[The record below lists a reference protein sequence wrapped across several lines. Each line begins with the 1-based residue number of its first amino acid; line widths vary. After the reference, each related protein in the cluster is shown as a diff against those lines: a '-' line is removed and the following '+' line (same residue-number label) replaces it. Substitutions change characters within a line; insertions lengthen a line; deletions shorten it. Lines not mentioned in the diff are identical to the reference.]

1 MVMGKLGESLKG
13 TLSKIAKSFT
23 IDKKLIDELVKDIQR
38 ALLQADVNVK
48 LVLELSQSIKKRA
61 LDEKAPQGISQKE
74 YIVKIV
80 YDELTKF
87 LGGEKS
93 EIDIDK
99 SKKPFKIMLQGLF
112 GSGKTT
118 SAGKLSKFYTKR
130 GFKVATVGLDV
141 HRPAAPEQLKQV
153 CDSIKVP
160 AFIDK
165 EEKDALK
172 IYKKYEKEFT
182 KYDLLIIDTAGRDA
196 LSDDL
201 IKELDKLNKYIK
213 PHENILVISADI
225 GQTAQNQAQQFHD
238 TVGITGII
246 VTKMDGTAK
255 AGGALSACSVTESPI
270 KFIGVGEKVDDL
282 EQFNPPG
289 FVGRMLGMGDLEALL
304 EKAKEVMTEE
314 SAEELGKKL
323 LKGDFNF
330 LDLYEQMQAMS
341 KMGPLSKVMD
351 MIPGMGG
358 MNIPKDMLQG
368 QEGKLK
374 KWKIIMQSCT
384 KDELENPDSIT
395 RSRIERIAK
404 GAGVTISQVRE
415 LLKQYRMSKKMMKAM
430 KGLGGKNADM
440 GKIMKK
446 FQGKMPKGF
455 K

>member
-289 FVGRMLGMGDLEALL
+289 FVGRMLGMGDVEALL